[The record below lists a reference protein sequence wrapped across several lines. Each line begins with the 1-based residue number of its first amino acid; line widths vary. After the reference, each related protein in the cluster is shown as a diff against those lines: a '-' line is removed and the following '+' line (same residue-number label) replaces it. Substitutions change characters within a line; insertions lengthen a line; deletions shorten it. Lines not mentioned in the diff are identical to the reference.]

1 MDNHSRPD
9 PETAYAQWT
18 DACSRAG
25 WQPGDE
31 DTEQVSLA
39 DGLGRVAAQPVT
51 ARWPSP
57 REDCAAMDGIAVE
70 AGIFGSADNNCPNAT
85 SRRISRGFTLIDT
98 GDPLPPGTDTVIKR
112 EHVTI
117 DDDGCAVIHLAATG
131 AKGHGCLTP
140 EHDLVPGHHVRKRG
154 EDFAE
159 GQVLVP
165 AGRRLR
171 PADLAAAASAGHATV
186 TVTRQPN
193 VVIIPTGDEIRSVG
207 SISPGATSAGTTSA
221 GTVPKPGEIIDS
233 NSVWLAA
240 RCAQAGARPSVTG
253 VVPDDPDL
261 LAAAIRQAAAT
272 ADLVLVIAGSSRGR
286 DDYTSAVLA
295 QVGGLIVAGVAV
307 RPGHPAILGYA
318 KSPVT
323 GTVPVVGLPGY
334 PIATAVTF
342 ELFAAPLLGTI
353 QGTAAEDK
361 ARPAT
366 LTTEWRSCP
375 DKEEWV
381 PVTLSH
387 DGKATPTGHGASS
400 TSHLAAATAW
410 WRIPPGTKH
419 FPPGTKI
426 TVMPWD

>member
-1 MDNHSRPD
+1 MDNHGRLD

-31 DTEQVSLA
+31 DTERVSLA
-39 DGLGRVAAQPVT
+39 DGLGRVTAQPVT

-57 REDCAAMDGIAVE
+57 REDCAAMDGIAVA
-70 AGIFGSADNNCPNAT
+70 AGIFGSADSNCPNAT
-85 SRRISRGFTLIDT
+85 SRRIS
-98 GDPLPPGTDTVIKR
+98 
-112 EHVTI
+112 
-117 DDDGCAVIHLAATG
+117 
-131 AKGHGCLTP
+131 
-140 EHDLVPGHHVRKRG
+140 
-154 EDFAE
+154 
-159 GQVLVP
+159 
-165 AGRRLR
+165 
-171 PADLAAAASAGHATV
+171 
-186 TVTRQPN
+186 
-193 VVIIPTGDEIRSVG
+193 
-207 SISPGATSAGTTSA
+207 
-221 GTVPKPGEIIDS
+221 
-233 NSVWLAA
+233 
-240 RCAQAGARPSVTG
+240 TG

-295 QVGGLIVAGVAV
+295 QVGGLIVAGVSV